1 MSVSTQPPGAY
12 DRREPDD
19 LLVPEETPAMSF
31 GEHLEEL
38 RRRLIYALVGLVPIF
53 ALCLVFGTTLMEL
66 ILRPLQNQLR
76 AANLPVL
83 LQATGPMETFSAWVK
98 VALIVSLVVGI
109 PLALYQLWLFIA
121 PGLYAHERRFA
132 RFLVPLSIALA
143 GLGLAFLYFVL
154 LPAALAFVLNFGAGV
169 GRPHTP
175 IVDMGAGG
183 AGGAMV
189 MPMFPVV
196 AGDPADPAPGAVW
209 FNLSLQELRMNVAVP
224 SVDGSAVPA
233 QIRGTPMTRA
243 VGIAQQFRISQY
255 LSLVFN
261 MSLAVSLG
269 FQMPVAVLLLG
280 WAGVV
285 TPAVLRKNRKY
296 AILFCSIAAAM
307 LTPPD
312 PLSLFLLW
320 LPLIVLYEF
329 GILLLVAFP
338 PSRVAEGF
346 SLRKR
351 AMAAKEPADAGDA

>member
-121 PGLYAHERRFA
+121 PGLYRRERRMGVVFAVTSAICFIGGAVFCYYLVLPPVFDFLLGFSTDNLASISHELGIEVELEGNIALHPLLTMNEYVSFA
-132 RFLVPLSIALA
+132 RKLLIGFGIIFELPLVI
-143 GLGLAFLYFVL
+143 FF
-154 LPAALAFVLNFGAGV
+154 
-169 GRPHTP
+169 
-175 IVDMGAGG
+175 
-183 AGGAMV
+183 
-189 MPMFPVV
+189 
-196 AGDPADPAPGAVW
+196 
-209 FNLSLQELRMNVAVP
+209 LSL
-224 SVDGSAVPA
+224 
-233 QIRGTPMTRA
+233 I
-243 VGIAQQFRISQY
+243 
-255 LSLVFN
+255 
-261 MSLAVSLG
+261 
-269 FQMPVAVLLLG
+269 
-280 WAGVV
+280 GVV
-285 TPAVLRKNRKY
+285 THRGLWKFNRWWIVLSFVIS
-296 AILFCSIAAAM
+296 AS

-312 PLSLFLLW
+312 VISQLLMAGPLV
-320 LPLIVLYEF
+320 ILYNMSI
-329 GILLLVAFP
+329 GISWVVTRRRERAQAEATP
-338 PSRVAEGF
+338 TDPSR
-346 SLRKR
+346 
-351 AMAAKEPADAGDA
+351 